1 MVIGACKVVLRIDG
15 AFPLKDKR
23 RTLKSLLE
31 RIKSRFNV
39 SAAEIDNNDI
49 WNSAVIGIACVS
61 NDAGYADG
69 LIQSI
74 INFLESDPRIEML
87 DCTTETI
94 HFNW

>member
-1 MVIGACKVVLRIDG
+1 MVVGTCKAVLRIDG
-15 AFPLKDKR
+15 AFSLKDKR

-39 SAAEIDNNDI
+39 SAAEIDKNDV
-49 WNSAVIGIACVS
+49 WNYAVIGIACVS

-69 LIQSI
+69 LIQII
-74 INFLESDPRIEML
+74 INFLENDPRIEVI

-94 HFNW
+94 HLD

>member
-1 MVIGACKVVLRIDG
+1 MVIGTCKVVLRIDG
-15 AFPLKDKR
+15 AFSLKDKR

-39 SAAEIDNNDI
+39 SAAEIDKNDV

-61 NDAGYADG
+61 NDAGYSDG
-69 LIQSI
+69 LIQII
-74 INFLESDPRIEML
+74 INFLESDPRIEVL

-94 HFNW
+94 HLD